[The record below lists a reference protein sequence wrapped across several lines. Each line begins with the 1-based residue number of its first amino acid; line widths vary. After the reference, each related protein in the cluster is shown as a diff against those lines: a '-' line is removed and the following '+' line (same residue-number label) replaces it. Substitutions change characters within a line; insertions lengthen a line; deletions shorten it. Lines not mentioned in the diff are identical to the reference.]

1 VPLGARTVTVSATQI
16 FLARKALSV
25 DHHAVTAVSV
35 HGSRFSTDAGSQY
48 TSIAFTDRL
57 VEAGID
63 ASVGSVG
70 DAYDNALAAE
80 SQIGLYK
87 SEPIHRHGPWRD
99 RDHVE
104 AATLDWVSW
113 FNTERPTNPS
123 TTSPRSW
130 WKNCTTV
137 TEPAWPR
144 PADTKRS
151 PTPRPAAT
159 GNNHDHLVKD
169 HPHNAADGARS
180 CRWSPSEEGTWE
192 CGTLHVQVAGSRANR
207 RLTRSRSIDVG
218 G

>member
-113 FNTERPTNPS
+113 FNTER
-123 TTSPRSW
+123 
-130 WKNCTTV
+130 
-137 TEPAWPR
+137 
-144 PADTKRS
+144 
-151 PTPRPAAT
+151 TPRIHRRP
-159 GNNHDHLVKD
+159 
-169 HPHNAADGARS
+169 HPGHGGRTALPLPSPPRRGRRTPNEAQHRGPPLPETTMITLSRITRIMQRMVRGRADGP
-180 CRWSPSEEGTWE
+180 PSQEGT
-192 CGTLHVQVAGSRANR
+192 
-207 RLTRSRSIDVG
+207 
-218 G
+218 